1 MLRFFSHNSEEY
13 RKNAVNLAKV
23 ESIYFPSMG
32 LMIGLSTLLTIMIGG
47 IYAIHGRH
55 NTDIGTITEFVIYIT
70 MLTFPVS
77 AIGWVAS
84 MVQRASAS
92 QKRLN
97 EFLDTQSA
105 IRNAPGA
112 ISQPLQGN
120 IKVSGHR
127 FYLSK
132 YGHPPRSQTLTWR

>member
-1 MLRFFSHNSEEY
+1 
-13 RKNAVNLAKV
+13 
-23 ESIYFPSMG
+23 MG

-47 IYAIHGRH
+47 IYAIYGRH

-97 EFLDTQSA
+97 EFLDTESA

-112 ISQPLQGN
+112 ITQPLQGN
-120 IKVSGHR
+120 IRFQGVDFTYPNTGIHALADFNLEIKKGEKVVIVGR
-127 FYLSK
+127 
-132 YGHPPRSQTLTWR
+132 T